1 MLQEGQ
7 GGSSRL
13 GSATPS
19 GIDHGKITVKNET
32 NSAPDTSTNNN
43 DIGDIQ
49 MDDDDDMLGEIEGM
63 DTMA

>member
-1 MLQEGQ
+1 MLQEGE

-19 GIDHGKITVKNET
+19 GIAHGKITVKNET